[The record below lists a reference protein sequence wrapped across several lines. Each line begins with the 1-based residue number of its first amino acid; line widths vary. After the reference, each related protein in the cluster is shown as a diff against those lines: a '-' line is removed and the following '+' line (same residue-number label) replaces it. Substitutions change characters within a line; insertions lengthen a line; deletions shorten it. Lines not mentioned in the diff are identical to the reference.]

1 MKNSKPSP
9 TSVHTR
15 ARLIWYGRNL
25 TTVKRPS
32 FKLTVIGMLRASCTP
47 GRFLL
52 TRRVLFLFQLQFH
65 RKRCFRFRYK
75 RCLAMSSHEPVHF
88 TILLARSMGRLNG
101 ERRWQ
106 KGSASCR
113 AKRAAYQK
121 MCTKSDWEPSK
132 SQTFFSSLVSI
143 SVQDEEKPTHE
154 TYSDAVQAYTWKG

>member
-65 RKRCFRFRYK
+65 RKRRFRFRYK

-121 MCTKSDWEPSK
+121 MCTIKWLGTIKVPNFF
-132 SQTFFSSLVSI
+132 FFSRFHLGARWR
-143 SVQDEEKPTHE
+143 KTH
-154 TYSDAVQAYTWKG
+154 SWNV